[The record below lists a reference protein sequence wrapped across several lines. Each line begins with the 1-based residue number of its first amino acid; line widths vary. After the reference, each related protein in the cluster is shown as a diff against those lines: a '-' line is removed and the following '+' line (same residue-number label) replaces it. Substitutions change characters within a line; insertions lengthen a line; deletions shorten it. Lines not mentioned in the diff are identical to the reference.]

1 MITKAAAHTR
11 GFKEDT
17 PTNTLAAWMG
27 IKPMPSRH
35 MAWGLT
41 SRPDG
46 APQHISIRMFFCAR
60 VTMHVCCSCLHDGYI
75 YNCIII
81 WIAGRH
87 MTIFRCIKNTANY
100 PHGTSVSM

>member
-46 APQHISIRMFFCAR
+46 APQHISIRMFFVPVSRCMYVAAACMMGIS
-60 VTMHVCCSCLHDGYI
+60 T
-75 YNCIII
+75 
-81 WIAGRH
+81 IA
-87 MTIFRCIKNTANY
+87 
-100 PHGTSVSM
+100 S